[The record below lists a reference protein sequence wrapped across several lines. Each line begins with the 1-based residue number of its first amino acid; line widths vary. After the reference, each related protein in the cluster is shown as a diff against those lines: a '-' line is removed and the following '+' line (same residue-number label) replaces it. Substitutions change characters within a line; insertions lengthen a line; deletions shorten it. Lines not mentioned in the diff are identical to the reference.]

1 MTQQIDPKILEIP
14 DKDLYINCVINNY
27 PIKVINTSP
36 EVEMESEEEEEEI
49 NLGEIID
56 YIYPKL
62 KVKIPK
68 RIIKNIIELESEFY
82 ENM

>member
-1 MTQQIDPKILEIP
+1 MTQQMDPKILDIP

-27 PIKVINTSP
+27 SVKIVEEPI
-36 EVEMESEEEEEEI
+36 EEEFEEEDEEEI
-49 NLGEIID
+49 NLGQIID

-68 RIIKNIIELESEFY
+68 KIIKNIIELEADFY
-82 ENM
+82 GSM